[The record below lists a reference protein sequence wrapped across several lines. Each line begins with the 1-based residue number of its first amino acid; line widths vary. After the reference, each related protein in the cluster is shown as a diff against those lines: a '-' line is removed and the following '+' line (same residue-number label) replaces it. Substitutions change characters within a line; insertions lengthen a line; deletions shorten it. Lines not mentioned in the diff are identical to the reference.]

1 MLHELTN
8 TPVLGVSLGHV
19 SLLRLDQTG
28 GPAPGNKSFKLRHYF
43 SEAKRL
49 GITRLISFGGA
60 WSNHLHALAATG
72 YQLGVETV
80 GIIRGELS
88 EEKSAMLADVR
99 RWGMRIVYVSR
110 QEYQQRHDVAYQQQL
125 KKRFAPCL
133 LIPEGGASLAGAQGC
148 MAVADIIRQRAP
160 LARHI
165 VVPVGTGTTMAGLVA
180 GLDESFEIDG
190 ISALKGAHDLAQR
203 VQDLLPQ
210 LPFDNHAHWRILH
223 DYHCGGFARADL
235 SLRQFMLAFEAIHG
249 IELDPVYTG
258 KMLLAI
264 HKLRVCGHWDEDAPV
279 LAIHTGGLQG
289 RRGYSWLS

>member
-1 MLHELTN
+1 M
-8 TPVLGVSLGHV
+8 PVLGVSLGHV

-28 GPAPGNKSFKLRHYF
+28 GPAPGNKSFKLGHYF
-43 SEAKRL
+43 FEAKRL
-49 GITRLISFGGA
+49 GIARLVSFGGV

-72 YQLGVETV
+72 YQLGFETV
-80 GIIRGELS
+80 GIIRGEPT
-88 EEKSAMLADVR
+88 EEPSAMLADAR
-99 RWGMRIVYVSR
+99 RWGMRLVYVSR
-110 QEYQQRHDVAYQQQL
+110 QEYRQRHDIVYQQQL
-125 KKRFAPCL
+125 KERFAPCL
-133 LIPEGGASLAGAQGC
+133 LIPEGGASIGGARGC

-180 GLDESFEIDG
+180 GLDESFKIDG

-203 VQDLLPQ
+203 VQDLLQ
-210 LPFDNHAHWRILH
+210 HLPHDNPASWQILH
-223 DYHCGGFARADL
+223 DYHCGGFARVNR
-235 SLRQFMLAFEAIHG
+235 SLREFMLTFEAIHG
-249 IELDPVYTG
+249 FELEPVYTG

-264 HKLRVCGHWDEDAPV
+264 HQLRACGAWDKDAPV

>member
-110 QEYQQRHDVAYQQQL
+110 QEYRQRHDVAYQQQL

-180 GLDESFEIDG
+180 GLDERFEIDG

-210 LPFDNHAHWRILH
+210 LPCDNHAHWRILH

-264 HKLRVCGHWDEDAPV
+264 HQLRACGDWDGDAPV

>member
-1 MLHELTN
+1 M
-8 TPVLGVSLGHV
+8 GGV

-49 GITRLISFGGA
+49 EITRLVSCGGA

-80 GIIRGELS
+80 GVIRGELN
-88 EEKSAMLADVR
+88 EHNSAMLADAQ

-110 QEYQQRHDVAYQQQL
+110 QQYRQRHDVAYQQQL
-125 KKRFAPCL
+125 IERFAPCIF
-133 LIPEGGASLAGAQGC
+133 IPEGGATVAGARGC
-148 MAVADIIRQRAP
+148 MAVADIIRHSAP

-165 VVPVGTGTTMAGLVA
+165 VVPVGTGTTLAGLVA
-180 GLDESFEIDG
+180 GLDEGVEIDG
-190 ISALKGAHDLAQR
+190 ISALKGAHDLTER
-203 VQDLLPQ
+203 VDSLLPP
-210 LPFDNHAHWRILH
+210 LCSTSHARWRIWH
-223 DYHCGGFARADL
+223 DYHCGGFARTNPL
-235 SLRQFMLAFEAIHG
+235 LREFMLAFEAIHG
-249 IELDPVYTG
+249 IKLEPVYTG

-264 HKLRVCGHWDEDAPV
+264 HQLRACGDWDEGAPV